1 MPTIQI
7 LLATAG
13 GAAGI
18 EPGQQAYT
26 TPGTYTWVA
35 PATVTAVS
43 VVAVGGGGG
52 GKITA
57 VSYTHLR
64 AHETD
69 S

>member
-13 GAAGI
+13 GGGGI
-18 EPGQQAYT
+18 EPGQQEYT

-43 VVAVGGGGG
+43 AVAVGGGGG
-52 GKITA
+52 GKTLSLIHISEPTRP
-57 VSYTHLR
+57 Y
-64 AHETD
+64 
-69 S
+69 